1 MSNLQILSKS
11 IRTFENLH
19 CLNDC
24 HQASGNLQKHK
35 PVLFLRLDST
45 KELIEEIQKEDP
57 TTQPL
62 KTLRGTQGG
71 TYACEEL
78 VLAYAMWISP
88 KFHLVVLR
96 AFLAMHKGE
105 LQNQPQQLAL
115 PEPEKKYT
123 FELTER
129 ELRALVWLWCGHKQM
144 NLLLAELE
152 QPLEA
157 IGSRFS
163 GIVYSH
169 HHEYKYQ
176 YEDCKDVI
184 KTFTQPFKQSNDTD
198 WTRARNLITR
208 DSF

>member
-11 IRTFENLH
+11 IRTFGNLH

-57 TTQPL
+57 TTQPI

-105 LQNQPQQLAL
+105 LQNSAQIAPLAVQDQDLLSLLVKSYHFLQQAN
-115 PEPEKKYT
+115 
-123 FELTER
+123 
-129 ELRALVWLWCGHKQM
+129 ELRNKVAPTYIASDIDLNIGGHYLY
-144 NLLLAELE
+144 NLGIPLE
-152 QPLEA
+152 QHLDHIKDYIHQSSERIMFVKGMLSLLEEPKQIA
-157 IGSRFS
+157 RF
-163 GIVYSH
+163 
-169 HHEYKYQ
+169 
-176 YEDCKDVI
+176 
-184 KTFTQPFKQSNDTD
+184 
-198 WTRARNLITR
+198 
-208 DSF
+208 

>member
-11 IRTFENLH
+11 IRTFGNLH

-96 AFLAMHKGE
+96 AFLEMHKGE
-105 LQNQPQQLAL
+105 LQNSAQIAPLAVQDQDLLSLLVKSYHFLQQAN
-115 PEPEKKYT
+115 
-123 FELTER
+123 
-129 ELRALVWLWCGHKQM
+129 ELRNKVAPTYIASDIDLNIGGHYLY
-144 NLLLAELE
+144 NLGIPLE
-152 QPLEA
+152 QHLDHIKDYIHQSSERIMFVKGMLSLLEEPKKIA
-157 IGSRFS
+157 RF
-163 GIVYSH
+163 
-169 HHEYKYQ
+169 
-176 YEDCKDVI
+176 
-184 KTFTQPFKQSNDTD
+184 
-198 WTRARNLITR
+198 
-208 DSF
+208 

>member
-11 IRTFENLH
+11 IRTFGNLH

-96 AFLAMHKGE
+96 AFLAMHKGK
-105 LQNQPQQLAL
+105 LQNQP
-115 PEPEKKYT
+115 
-123 FELTER
+123 
-129 ELRALVWLWCGHKQM
+129 
-144 NLLLAELE
+144 
-152 QPLEA
+152 
-157 IGSRFS
+157 
-163 GIVYSH
+163 
-169 HHEYKYQ
+169 
-176 YEDCKDVI
+176 
-184 KTFTQPFKQSNDTD
+184 
-198 WTRARNLITR
+198 
-208 DSF
+208 

>member
-11 IRTFENLH
+11 IRTFGNLH

-96 AFLAMHKGE
+96 AFLAMHKEKNSTQIAPLEPKPDVVLPHEKAEQIAKYLVRARAFAKEVEVFHRKLYEDLGIPRYVRNDIAGKAYDIAHE
-105 LQNQPQQLAL
+105 FNVWLDPFIEQAL
-115 PEPEKKYT
+115 PQ
-123 FELTER
+123 LNQQR
-129 ELRALVWLWCGHKQM
+129 
-144 NLLLAELE
+144 LAN
-152 QPLEA
+152 
-157 IGSRFS
+157 F
-163 GIVYSH
+163 
-169 HHEYKYQ
+169 
-176 YEDCKDVI
+176 
-184 KTFTQPFKQSNDTD
+184 
-198 WTRARNLITR
+198 
-208 DSF
+208 

>member
-11 IRTFENLH
+11 IRTFGNLH

-105 LQNQPQQLAL
+105 LQNSAQIAPLAVQDQDLLSLLVKSYHFLQQAN
-115 PEPEKKYT
+115 
-123 FELTER
+123 
-129 ELRALVWLWCGHKQM
+129 ELRNKVAPTYIASDIDLNIGGHYLYNLGIPLKQHLDHVKDYIHQSSERIM
-144 NLLLAELE
+144 FVKGMLSLLEEPKQTA
-152 QPLEA
+152 
-157 IGSRFS
+157 RF
-163 GIVYSH
+163 
-169 HHEYKYQ
+169 
-176 YEDCKDVI
+176 
-184 KTFTQPFKQSNDTD
+184 
-198 WTRARNLITR
+198 
-208 DSF
+208 

>member
-11 IRTFENLH
+11 IRTFGNLH

-105 LQNQPQQLAL
+105 LQNSAQIAP
-115 PEPEKKYT
+115 
-123 FELTER
+123 
-129 ELRALVWLWCGHKQM
+129 
-144 NLLLAELE
+144 LAEIEADEEALHIIVNLFHSLNGAYEMGEKIRREHQYLAEEIDKTIGGHYLYNLNGPTENALTKARKYVHAKSERIMFVKGMLSLLE
-152 QPLEA
+152 EPKQTA
-157 IGSRFS
+157 RF
-163 GIVYSH
+163 
-169 HHEYKYQ
+169 
-176 YEDCKDVI
+176 
-184 KTFTQPFKQSNDTD
+184 
-198 WTRARNLITR
+198 
-208 DSF
+208 